1 MLITLEGLN
10 GVGKDFILDRV
21 KEELKD
27 TNYVEFISSKIPSDK
42 LHKNLTELD
51 QCSLVELLDF
61 SDIFIRNM
69 VDLSSKLKSDKVYI
83 SNRWSLS
90 TYVYTRFSVE
100 KYISY
105 HDLQLSDRYSNYLKF
120 NFNVR
125 VPNYIV
131 YLECPIEVQEE
142 RLKNRGKYISVYE
155 EKENNLICK
164 NLFEKSLE
172 RKQPENIFRQDFKMS
187 EILRLDTY
195 KLKTE
200 DIVNQIV
207 NLTHQLN

>member
-1 MLITLEGLN
+1 MLITIEGLN

-27 TNYVEFISSKIPSDK
+27 VDYVEFITSKVPSDK
-42 LHKNLTELD
+42 LHKSLTDLD
-51 QCSLVELLDF
+51 QCSLEELLDF
-61 SDIFIRNM
+61 SDIFIKNM
-69 VDLSSKLKSDKVYI
+69 EDLSSKFKSDKIYI

-90 TYVYTRFSVE
+90 TYVYTKFSVE

-105 HDLQLSDRYSNYLKF
+105 HDLQLSERYSDYLKF
-120 NFNVR
+120 NFNVK

-142 RLKNRGKYISVYE
+142 RLTNRGKYVSVYE

-164 NLFEKSLE
+164 NLFEKALE
-172 RKQPENIFRQDFKMS
+172 KRQPENIFRKDFKKA
-187 EILRLDTY
+187 EILKLDTY
-195 KLKTE
+195 ELKPE
-200 DIVNQIV
+200 DIVNHIV
-207 NLTHQLN
+207 NLTRQIH

>member
-27 TNYVEFISSKIPSDK
+27 TNYVEFITSKVPSDK
-42 LHKNLTELD
+42 LHRSLTELG
-51 QCSLVELLDF
+51 QYSLEELLDF

-69 VDLSSKLKSDKVYI
+69 VDLSSKMKSDKVYI

-105 HDLQLSDRYSNYLKF
+105 HDLQLSDRYSDYLKF

-131 YLECPIEVQEE
+131 YLECPIELQKE

-172 RKQPENIFRQDFKMS
+172 KKQPENIFRQDFKMS
-187 EILRLDTY
+187 EILRFDTY
-195 KLKTE
+195 ELKTE

>member
-1 MLITLEGLN
+1 MLITIEGLN

-21 KEELKD
+21 KEELKEES
-27 TNYVEFISSKIPSDK
+27 YVEFITSKVPSDK
-42 LHKNLTELD
+42 LHKSLTELD
-51 QCSLVELLDF
+51 KCSLEELLDF
-61 SDIFIRNM
+61 SDIFIKNM
-69 VDLSSKLKSDKVYI
+69 EDLSSKFKSDKIYI

-105 HDLQLSDRYSNYLKF
+105 HDLQLSERYSNYLKF
-120 NFNVR
+120 NFNVK

-142 RLKNRGKYISVYE
+142 RLNNRGKYVSVYE

-164 NLFEKSLE
+164 NLFEKALE
-172 RKQPENIFRQDFKMS
+172 KRQPENIFRKDFKKA
-187 EILRLDTY
+187 EILKLDTY
-195 KLKTE
+195 ELKPE
-200 DIVNQIV
+200 NIVNHIV
-207 NLTHQLN
+207 NLVKTTH

>member
-1 MLITLEGLN
+1 MLITIEGLN

-27 TNYVEFISSKIPSDK
+27 VDYVEFITSKVPSDK
-42 LHKNLTELD
+42 LHKSLTELD
-51 QCSLVELLDF
+51 QCSLEELLDF
-61 SDIFIRNM
+61 SDIFIKNM
-69 VDLSSKLKSDKVYI
+69 EDLSSMFKSDKIYI

-105 HDLQLSDRYSNYLKF
+105 HDLQLSERYSNYLKF
-120 NFNVR
+120 NFNVK

-131 YLECPIEVQEE
+131 YLECPLEVQEE
-142 RLKNRGKYISVYE
+142 RLKNRGKYVSVYE
-155 EKENNLICK
+155 EEENNLICK

-172 RKQPENIFRQDFKMS
+172 KKQPENIFRKDFKMAD
-187 EILRLDTY
+187 ILKLDTY
-195 KLKTE
+195 NLKPE
-200 DIVNQIV
+200 EIVNHIV
-207 NLTHQLN
+207 NLTRQIH

>member
-1 MLITLEGLN
+1 MLITIEGLN
-10 GVGKDFILDRV
+10 GVGKDFILDKV

-27 TNYVEFISSKIPSDK
+27 KNYIEFITSKVPSEK
-42 LHKNLTELD
+42 LHKSLTELD
-51 QCSLVELLDF
+51 KCSLEELLDF
-61 SDIFIRNM
+61 SDIFINNM
-69 VDLSSKLKSDKVYI
+69 VDLSNNFKKDKIYI

-120 NFNVR
+120 NFNIK
-125 VPNYIV
+125 VPNYII
-131 YLECPIEVQEE
+131 YLECPISVQEE
-142 RLKNRGKYISVYE
+142 RLRNRGKYVSVYE
-155 EKENNLICK
+155 EKENNLLCK

-172 RKQPENIFRQDFKMS
+172 KKQPENIFRQDFKKS
-187 EILRLDTY
+187 EIIRLDTHE
-195 KLKTE
+195 LQPE

-207 NLTHQLN
+207 NLIHQPH

>member
-1 MLITLEGLN
+1 MLITIEGLN
-10 GVGKDFILDRV
+10 GVGKDFILDKV
-21 KEELKD
+21 KEELKEES
-27 TNYVEFISSKIPSDK
+27 YVEFITSKVPSEK

-51 QCSLVELLDF
+51 QCSLEELLDF
-61 SDIFIRNM
+61 SDIFIKNM
-69 VDLSSKLKSDKVYI
+69 ENLTSILKDDKVYI

-105 HDLQLSDRYSNYLKF
+105 HDLQLSERYSDYLKF
-120 NFNVR
+120 NFNVK

-142 RLKNRGKYISVYE
+142 RLKNRGKYVSVYE

-164 NLFEKSLE
+164 NLFEKALE
-172 RKQPENIFRQDFKMS
+172 KRQPENIFRKDFKKA
-187 EILRLDTY
+187 EILKLDTY
-195 KLKTE
+195 ELKPE
-200 DIVNQIV
+200 DIVNHIV
-207 NLTHQLN
+207 NLVKTTH

>member
-172 RKQPENIFRQDFKMS
+172 KKQPENIFRQDFKMS